1 MQKKWLTSGQVAARV
16 GLPRWRLLY
25 LIERG
30 AVPGPSVQVPGRR
43 LYTATDVDHIAEALE
58 QQPDLRRDG
67 QGPVERRPAPGMGGQ
82 P

>member
-30 AVPGPSVQVPGRR
+30 AVPGPSLQVPGRR
-43 LYTATDVDHIAEALE
+43 LYTAADVDRIAEALE
-58 QQPDLRRDG
+58 QQPGLRREG
-67 QGPVERRPAPGMGGQ
+67 
-82 P
+82 